1 MEGTTILNR
10 QRIIYQT
17 ITPIMISENKKYVI
31 MTSICSFLLCIALL
45 FNNPFEIIQ
54 GMRDMILSPSTLI
67 TDYMK
72 ISNIGA
78 ALSNSSILMLFTIGV
93 ARKNKVKMNG
103 TLIAVIFTMGGFAL
117 FGKNLYNSISILLG
131 VYLHSR
137 YQKEKFSRY
146 IVIGFF
152 GTALA
157 PLVSLISF
165 QLADNIILG
174 IIVGNGAGLLAGFLL
189 PPLAASFV
197 KFHQGFSLYN
207 IGFTCGIIGTFF
219 MAFIRALGKDSEV
232 EIHIL
237 EGYNKE
243 FTVLLIIFFTI
254 FILCGYVLNGRSLK
268 GYIRLFRHSGR
279 LIEDFVIMDG
289 YPITLMNMGIM
300 GLLMT
305 GCILLTGGELNG
317 ATIGGILTVVGFSA
331 FGKHPK
337 NVIPVIVGVCLGA
350 LIQVWDIRS
359 VNVSLAILFGTTL
372 APISGKFGPI
382 YGIIAGFLHLT
393 MVMNIGELHG
403 GMNLYNNGFSGGL
416 VAATLVP
423 IIEAFR
429 KEES

>member
-1 MEGTTILNR
+1 MAPVHISETKKYI
-10 QRIIYQT
+10 T
-17 ITPIMISENKKYVI
+17 ITAI
-31 MTSICSFLLCIALL
+31 TSIFLWIAPL
-45 FNNPFEIIQ
+45 FNTPYEIIQ
-54 GMRDMILSPSTLI
+54 GLKIMILSPSTLI
-67 TDYMK
+67 TDYMF
-72 ISNIGA
+72 IGNIGA
-78 ALSNSSILMLFTIGV
+78 ALCNSSILMLFTI
-93 ARKNKVKMNG
+93 AIAYKNNVKLNG

-146 IVIGFF
+146 MVIAFF

-165 QLADNIILG
+165 QLAERIGLG
-174 IIVGNGAGLLAGFLL
+174 ILIGNCAGILAGFLL

-219 MAFIRALGKDSEV
+219 MAFIRALGKDSQANTFV
-232 EIHIL
+232 L

-243 FTVLLIIFFTI
+243 FTWLLTIFFFIMI
-254 FILCGYVLNGRSLK
+254 FMGYVLNNGSFQ

-279 LIEDFVIMDG
+279 LVEDFVIMDG
-289 YPITLMNMGIM
+289 FPITLMNMGFM
-300 GLLMT
+300 GLIMMI
-305 GCILLTGGELNG
+305 CILLTRGELNG

-337 NVIPVIVGVCLGA
+337 NVIPVIIGVCLGA
-350 LIQVWDIRS
+350 WIQVWDIRS
-359 VNVSLAILFGTTL
+359 TNVSLALLFGTTL
-372 APISGKFGPI
+372 APISGKFGSL

-416 VAATLVP
+416 VAATFVP
-423 IIEAFR
+423 IIEVFR